1 MRNSVSISLPEDM
14 LKQLKS
20 ECKKENANGSEIVR
34 QALRT
39 YFFRK
44 EFSRLRRKALVES
57 ARKGITLTDEEI
69 FKQVS

>member
-1 MRNSVSISLPEDM
+1 MRNSVSVSLPDGM
-14 LKQLKS
+14 LKQLKV

-44 EFSRLRRKALVES
+44 EFSRLRRKAVIES
-57 ARKGITLTDEEI
+57 TKRGITLTDEEI